1 MVFQVGD
8 TVRFLNESGSGVVTS
23 IDGSTVFVEVD
34 GFDMPYPADELIATD
49 GSTTRFITI
58 EREFEKQGSAE
69 LKTRLKKRMNPKLN
83 GAMSDLFKRINQK
96 GIPEIDLHIEELV
109 ESYSGLT
116 NGEIVT
122 LQLDYLTYTIS
133 QAREN
138 KVRELVVIHGVGEG
152 VLRKEI
158 RQYLDS
164 FQNVEYWDAAY
175 RIYGHGAT
183 HVKIRG

>member
-8 TVRFLNESGSGVVTS
+8 TVRFLNEAGSGVVKS
-23 IDGSTVFVEVD
+23 IDGNTIYVEVD

-49 GSTTRFITI
+49 GSTTRFITK
-58 EREFEKQGSAE
+58 ERELDKQESAE
-69 LKTRLKKRMNPKLN
+69 LKSRLKKRMNPKLN
-83 GAMSDLFKRINQK
+83 GAMSDLFRRVNEK
-96 GIPEIDLHIEELV
+96 GTPEIDLHIQELV

-122 LQLDYLTYTIS
+122 LQLDYLTYAVS
-133 QAREN
+133 QARDN
-138 KVRELVVIHGVGEG
+138 KVRELIVIHGVGEG

-164 FQNVEYWDAAY
+164 FQNIEYWDAAY
-175 RIYGHGAT
+175 RIYGYGAT